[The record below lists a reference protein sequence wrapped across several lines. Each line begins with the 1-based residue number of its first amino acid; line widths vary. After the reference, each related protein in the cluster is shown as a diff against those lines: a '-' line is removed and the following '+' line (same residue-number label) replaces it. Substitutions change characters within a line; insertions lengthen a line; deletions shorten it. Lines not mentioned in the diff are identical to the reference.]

1 MLTFFILQHHHSP
14 FFKTWHIIKIYVHK
28 VYSRMSVHQIAQI
41 YLYISILIY
50 IRQGRSRKWKS
61 LPAAFV
67 RIIIYLFL
75 SFFFF
80 SCFEALTSTREFQFG
95 MFCSVKGKLFGAW
108 ASLMKGKVTCLIF
121 IYVLFV
127 EGMFLQIFFFL
138 LGWWEN
144 SVFFYF
150 CCLKNR
156 TTSSQSN

>member
-80 SCFEALTSTREFQFG
+80 MLWSFDFYKRISIWNVLLSE
-95 MFCSVKGKLFGAW
+95 GKIVW
-108 ASLMKGKVTCLIF
+108 CLSK
-121 IYVLFV
+121 LD
-127 EGMFLQIFFFL
+127 EGQSYLSYLYLCAICRRDVPTDFFFSVRLMRKFRFL
-138 LGWWEN
+138 L
-144 SVFFYF
+144 FLL
-150 CCLKNR
+150 LKK
-156 TTSSQSN
+156 SYYQFSK